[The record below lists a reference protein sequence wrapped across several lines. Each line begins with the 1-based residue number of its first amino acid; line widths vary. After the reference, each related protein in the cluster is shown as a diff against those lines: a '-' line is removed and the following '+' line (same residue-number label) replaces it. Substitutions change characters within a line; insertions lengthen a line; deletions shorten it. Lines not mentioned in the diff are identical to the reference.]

1 MGRGKR
7 YNGERKLNLK
17 KVIAVIIVIVILI
30 LFVLGIKQI
39 LKADK
44 QTISSKN
51 VELNY
56 LALFTNGN
64 WGVINS
70 SGDTV
75 IEPAYSEMIVI
86 PNKTK
91 PVFICTYDVNYVDN
105 TFKTKVIN
113 DKNQELFTEYQN
125 ISAMQ
130 NFDKN
135 NKLWY
140 EENVLK
146 VQKDGKIGLINLDG
160 KQILPCEYDSI
171 ITLKGIK
178 NSLIIKK
185 DSKIGLVNTDGTI
198 IVPVEYTDISAITED
213 YKNGYIVKNTESKF
227 GVVNSDG
234 KIALECKYENIKHI
248 TENNMYIAKL
258 DGNWKVISEDGNSY
272 LDGKV
277 ANSISMNNGN
287 IIIKDNEK
295 YGIINIQTDLKIPSE
310 YEYLAYMFENKYIA
324 KKNGKYGIINTNNDI
339 LVDFKYSD
347 ITYNKSTDY
356 IKAKNENNTYDY
368 MTRNFEIKLT
378 AGEET
383 ILNGFISIKSQD
395 DIKYYNYK
403 LEEKSNKDV
412 YATNTLFITKT
423 NGKYGF
429 INKEGKV
436 VVEPIYDDATEQND
450 YGYVSVKKDG
460 KWGTIDQYGKVV
472 VEPMYVL
479 TNNNVIEFIGK
490 WHICA
495 DINANYYT
503 DAQD

>member
-146 VQKDGKIGLINLDG
+146 VQKDGKFGLINLDG

-213 YKNGYIVKNTESKF
+213 YKNGYIVNK
-227 GVVNSDG
+227 
-234 KIALECKYENIKHI
+234 
-248 TENNMYIAKL
+248 
-258 DGNWKVISEDGNSY
+258 KVSY
-272 LDGKV
+272 K
-277 ANSISMNNGN
+277 
-287 IIIKDNEK
+287 
-295 YGIINIQTDLKIPSE
+295 
-310 YEYLAYMFENKYIA
+310 
-324 KKNGKYGIINTNNDI
+324 
-339 LVDFKYSD
+339 
-347 ITYNKSTDY
+347 
-356 IKAKNENNTYDY
+356 
-368 MTRNFEIKLT
+368 
-378 AGEET
+378 
-383 ILNGFISIKSQD
+383 
-395 DIKYYNYK
+395 
-403 LEEKSNKDV
+403 
-412 YATNTLFITKT
+412 
-423 NGKYGF
+423 
-429 INKEGKV
+429 
-436 VVEPIYDDATEQND
+436 
-450 YGYVSVKKDG
+450 
-460 KWGTIDQYGKVV
+460 
-472 VEPMYVL
+472 
-479 TNNNVIEFIGK
+479 
-490 WHICA
+490 
-495 DINANYYT
+495 
-503 DAQD
+503 